1 MMIICNAQQ
10 DVAPTD
16 PRLYN
21 HVREIYGHARGSRR
35 G

>member
-10 DVAPTD
+10 DVPRAD

-21 HVREIYGHARGSRR
+21 NVREIYGHALAPRR
-35 G
+35 E